1 MPRGFSQVIFCGIG
15 LLVLG
20 IIWSAGCAAQTA
32 TGPAVSAKGELPVL
46 LTPGPSTLGA
56 SSVPESPPEPTGKT
70 IAKGEPGAPGPEK
83 VAEKEPTPEI
93 TPQPPAEKQEP
104 EARKK
109 ADIQAIK
116 EPAPG
121 PVIISSVVVETST
134 PSGASLVVT
143 SDRPMTSYE
152 SFSLTDPPRLVI
164 DIPDASHGL
173 KAPVAV
179 PDKEGLI
186 KRVRT
191 SQFREK
197 PTRVVR
203 LVLDLRAHVPYQV
216 EAQKTQLRVVLG
228 EMMGEAPKIERRPEA
243 PKVAEAVTPEKVEVP
258 SKPEAP
264 PVPLPVL
271 EEGQVTRIE
280 FQPLKDRSRV
290 FIATKGKVTF
300 KVAEI
305 AEPPSLVIDVSGAQ
319 ISTEARKSMD
329 VSRLPGAVA
338 KIRSVQYQT
347 EPNKVV
353 RVVADLKERTTFEVA
368 QTEKGIALDV
378 ITPPPKPVEKVE
390 IAKPEVPEAPPVE
403 KKPIEV
409 VEKPVPEVPPAEAP
423 PGRRLSMDFKDAEID
438 NILRIIAEVS
448 GLNIVAG
455 EDVKGKVTV
464 RLINVPWEQALD
476 VILKINN
483 FGYVR
488 DGNIIRVA
496 PIAKL
501 QAERAEKAKAE
512 AEEARAREAQAAAQ
526 VKLEPLTRTVIA
538 VNYAKASDM
547 VKNVDRLKSPRGTI
561 TVDDRTN
568 TMIVE
573 DLAKNIENMEALIKR
588 LDVPTPQVQIEARI
602 VEIDTTFTRD
612 LGIMWGGGARVH
624 GKGDFADRFNIF
636 GTYGG
641 ASITAPTLTA
651 TGPVPVAVN
660 FPASGAPA
668 IGFTYGSVTKAFLLG
683 AQLSLLE
690 KEGKSRILSNPKI
703 VTLDN
708 KEAEIK
714 HGTQIPYT
722 TVDSSGRTVVA
733 FMDAFIRLKVTPHIT
748 ADRRVSMKVEAEKTD
763 VGEIISYAGGFAY
776 PLNTR
781 KATTEL
787 LVSNGATVVIGG
799 LLKTTETVS
808 EQRVPWVHQIPIL
821 GWLFKSRSIT
831 NPKNELLIFLTPTI
845 IEEGRA

>member
-46 LTPGPSTLGA
+46 LTPGPSTLGI

-70 IAKGEPGAPGPEK
+70 VAKEEPGAPGPEK

-104 EARKK
+104 EARKE

-121 PVIISSVVVETST
+121 PVIISSVVVEAST

-143 SDRPMTSYE
+143 SDRPMPSYE
-152 SFSLTDPPRLVI
+152 SFSLLAPPRLVI

-203 LVLDLRAHVPYQV
+203 LVVDLRAPVPYQV
-216 EAQKTQLRVVLG
+216 EAQKNQLRVILG
-228 EMMGEAPKIERRPEA
+228 EMIGEAPKIERRPEV
-243 PKVAEAVTPEKVEVP
+243 PKVAEAVTLEKVEVT

-264 PVPLPVL
+264 PIPPPAL

-300 KVAEI
+300 KLAEI
-305 AEPPSLVIDVSGAQ
+305 AEPPSLVIDVSDAQ
-319 ISTEARKSMD
+319 ISPEARKSMD

-347 EPNKVV
+347 EPKKVV

-409 VEKPVPEVPPAEAP
+409 VEKPAPEAPPAEAP

-496 PIAKL
+496 
-501 QAERAEKAKAE
+501 
-512 AEEARAREAQAAAQ
+512 
-526 VKLEPLTRTVIA
+526 
-538 VNYAKASDM
+538 S
-547 VKNVDRLKSPRGTI
+547 G
-561 TVDDRTN
+561 
-568 TMIVE
+568 
-573 DLAKNIENMEALIKR
+573 
-588 LDVPTPQVQIEARI
+588 
-602 VEIDTTFTRD
+602 
-612 LGIMWGGGARVH
+612 
-624 GKGDFADRFNIF
+624 GKGREGQGRSRRGQGQGGPGRCSGKT
-636 GTYGG
+636 GT
-641 ASITAPTLTA
+641 L
-651 TGPVPVAVN
+651 
-660 FPASGAPA
+660 
-668 IGFTYGSVTKAFLLG
+668 
-683 AQLSLLE
+683 
-690 KEGKSRILSNPKI
+690 
-703 VTLDN
+703 N
-708 KEAEIK
+708 KD
-714 HGTQIPYT
+714 GYR
-722 TVDSSGRTVVA
+722 G
-733 FMDAFIRLKVTPHIT
+733 
-748 ADRRVSMKVEAEKTD
+748 
-763 VGEIISYAGGFAY
+763 
-776 PLNTR
+776 
-781 KATTEL
+781 
-787 LVSNGATVVIGG
+787 
-799 LLKTTETVS
+799 
-808 EQRVPWVHQIPIL
+808 
-821 GWLFKSRSIT
+821 
-831 NPKNELLIFLTPTI
+831 
-845 IEEGRA
+845 